1 MSEEKSKMQFIKEFI
16 ETCPYLNSK
25 KNKVN
30 VDYLKNEEYSY
41 SIDSRPI
48 TPIFKRY
55 RDGGSIKQI
64 AFDFSITLPLT
75 SVAIYN
81 LINSKF
87 CDDFMGWIET
97 QNNNRN
103 LPQISGVRSIE
114 CTSPR
119 LCFSKN

>member
-1 MSEEKSKMQFIKEFI
+1 MDNEKSKMQYIKEFI

-25 KNKVN
+25 KSKVN

-48 TPIFKRY
+48 TPIFKKFS
-55 RDGGSIKQI
+55 DGGSIKQI

-75 SVAIYN
+75 GIALYT

-87 CDDFMGWIET
+87 CDDFMEWIET
-97 QNNNRN
+97 QNNKRN
-103 LPQISGVRSIE
+103 LPKISGVRSIE

-119 LCFSKN
+119 ICFS